1 MRDFVQGLP
10 QSAKE
15 ALLRAGWR
23 PDRRVDVDQWHET
36 LSAEGFVL
44 FDLAADVLA
53 TFGGLEVHPAIM
65 HGEFE
70 NAPILFEPELAG
82 SGSLDIA
89 LELRTMF
96 DQDFYPIAEW
106 ITSSCVSLGSAGIV
120 VDYHD
125 VELLSVADSFEEGLR
140 VMLLAD
146 RTLPLLRAY

>member
-1 MRDFVQGLP
+1 M
-10 QSAKE
+10 
-15 ALLRAGWR
+15 
-23 PDRRVDVDQWHET
+23 
-36 LSAEGFVL
+36 L
-44 FDLAADVLA
+44 FDLAAEVL
-53 TFGGLEVHPAIM
+53 TGFGGLEVTPPVT

-89 LELRTMF
+89 VELRTMF
-96 DQDFYPIAEW
+96 NQDFYPIAEW
-106 ITSSCVSLGSAGIV
+106 ITSSCVYLGSAGKV

-146 RTLPLLRAY
+146 RALPVLRTY